1 LSHLPDNSNKRHFD
15 VKCNHCNKRRI
26 YGKWYKCIE
35 CSDYNLCS
43 DCDQLQ
49 EHSNHL
55 LIRLTKANME
65 GLPAES
71 TISTS
76 LRTDN
81 GGSMVSLKIK
91 CVIKVEPPSTDTI
104 SQKFLEDVQEIA
116 QTSPEKTENS

>member
-35 CSDYNLCS
+35 CYDYNLCS

-55 LIRLTKANME
+55 FIRLTKANME

-104 SQKFLEDVQEIA
+104 SQQFLEDVQEI
-116 QTSPEKTENS
+116 TLPEKTENS